1 MAIWI
6 VKNSGKIS
14 YGIKR
19 YLCDTLEDLPYSENG
34 EVVIP
39 GSKAYVISEKKTYMM
54 GSDEEWHEIDEGS
67 GGASS
72 MSQLTDVDLT
82 NLEDGQVLKYDE
94 DTQTWKPGDDASAT
108 SLGNLDDVDL
118 TNLQD
123 GQVIIYDSTTEKW
136 LASDIPSDIAEITQ
150 VQYDALPS
158 ETKNLPIIY
167 QISDKGYFFYKGKK
181 FRASKELTQ
190 AEYEQLTPEEKND
203 GTEYLITDA
212 TTSIGDIDDVSI
224 SGATDGQSLYYD
236 ATLGVWKNS
245 AGKIVYAEIDDVL
258 DAGETTITFTSDYIT
273 ADSVVDVFVDDDF
286 DGVTYET
293 ITIASGSVTLTFNE
307 QATDMPIMIRVW
319 IDGIG
324 AANAEINDLTPSP
337 NTTYSGDKIE
347 DELDKKP
354 DSNDIAPDYDNTQT
368 YNPGDV
374 VVYNNNYYITNQ
386 TINIPED
393 FDPTKWTE
401 TTIVEII
408 ESKIGSA
415 TLAGLSDTTITAPAN
430 KQLLGYDST
439 SGKWI
444 NITYVEGSNNTV
456 TGVNAHAEGSN
467 NTAAG
472 ANSHV
477 EGTGSGTSAAGAQA
491 HAEGSATHA
500 NAVGAHSEGNG
511 TTASGIASH
520 AEGGGTVASGAQS
533 HAEGGG
539 SQATGAQSHAEGG
552 GSVASAQNSHAEG
565 TGTIAA
571 SEAQHVVGKYN
582 IEDNQDAYVEIV
594 GNGNL
599 PSGASQPTRS
609 NARTLDWQG
618 NETLAGDL
626 IINGNT
632 SVGQALQGIPD
643 ELSDLDDVVIT
654 SPANNQVLKYNATT
668 GKWANANE
676 SGGGGGASD
685 ADDVSYDNTTS
696 QLTATNVQDAI
707 DELVS
712 NGADKIEYDPTVSGL
727 TSDTIQEAIDEIAAD
742 IPDELNDLD
751 DVTLSNKVARQG
763 LAYDATNDVW
773 KNMYVVRAISQSD
786 YDNLTIEEKE
796 DGTLYLTDGAGSNP
810 NDNLAPVYDSS
821 ENYYEGDLCIY
832 DNQLYRC
839 INTVYSSSWSDSDW
853 EPITINDTLIN
864 EYDNSYSYEVGEICI
879 HNNKIYKCTATGGG
893 TPSWDFYSWEE
904 VKSANAFANADS
916 IAPNFENHSSTF
928 EYGDFCFYHGK
939 LYRCITN
946 STSSSSWSSSDW
958 EEVTLSN
965 IPISDYDS
973 TTTSSNEYEV
983 GDVCFYKGTLFRC
996 ISSTYGSWS
1005 DSDWTPITINELI
1018 NAIDKSSDISYDN
1031 TYLVRSD
1038 CDLSVTKQANF
1049 IVLNGT
1055 LRFRDGG
1062 VSGISDTGTTVISG
1076 LPEIAHDQ
1084 IVYVAVGCAQSAT
1097 TIAGASGSILMLK
1110 YTTSGTLETYY
1121 TALNRLDPET
1131 VYGVSSVISAL

>member
-1 MAIWI
+1 MALFITA
-6 VKNSGKIS
+6 NNGKIVH
-14 YGIKR
+14 GIKK
-19 YLCDTLEDLPYSENG
+19 YLCDTIDDLPLEVQG
-34 EVVIP
+34 ESIKP
-39 GSKAYVISEKKTYMM
+39 GSEAYIVDSKKTYKYTSA
-54 GSDEEWHEIDEGS
+54 GQWAEIIVGGG
-67 GGASS
+67 GGASAIED
-72 MSQLTDVDLT
+72 LEDVNIEEPT
-82 NLEDGQVLKYDE
+82 DGQVLKYDAE
-94 DTQTWKPGDDASAT
+94 TGTWVNGDDEGIASLAGLT
-108 SLGNLDDVDL
+108 DVNLSQLANGQTLVYDL
-118 TNLQD
+118 
-123 GQVIIYDSTTEKW
+123 TTEKW
-136 LASDIPSDIAEITQ
+136 VNIKITPDWNASAAELGYIANKPAIPDVLSD
-150 VQYDALPS
+150 L
-158 ETKNLPIIY
+158 
-167 QISDKGYFFYKGKK
+167 SDVN
-181 FRASKELTQ
+181 AS
-190 AEYEQLTPEEKND
+190 A
-203 GTEYLITDA
+203 
-212 TTSIGDIDDVSI
+212 
-224 SGATDGQSLYYD
+224 ATDGQLLVFD
-236 ATLGVWKNS
+236 QATGTWKNG
-245 AGKIVYAEIDDVL
+245 AGKSVYADITGTL
-258 DAGETTITFTSDYIT
+258 AAGSTSITLQSAYIT
-273 ADSVVDVFVDDDF
+273 SNSVVEVFIDSAF
-286 DGVTYET
+286 EGVTYDELT
-293 ITIASGSVTLTFNE
+293 LTTGSVTLLFAE
-307 QATDMPIMIRVW
+307 QSTAMPVMVRVW

-347 DELDKKP
+347 EELDKKP

-374 VVYNNNYYITNQ
+374 VIYNNNYYITNQ
-386 TINIPED
+386 TITIPED

-408 ESKIGSA
+408 ESKAGSA
-415 TLAGLSDTTITAPAN
+415 TLAGLSDTTITTPAD
-430 KQLLGYDST
+430 KQLLSYDGT

-444 NITYVEGSNNTV
+444 NITYIEGIGNTV
-456 TGVNAHAEGSN
+456 TGTFAHGEGIYTQSTGSASHSEGSGTVASGNNSHAEGGGSR
-467 NTAAG
+467 A
-472 ANSHV
+472 
-477 EGTGSGTSAAGAQA
+477 TGMQ
-491 HAEGSATHA
+491 
-500 NAVGAHSEGNG
+500 
-511 TTASGIASH
+511 SH
-520 AEGGGTVASGAQS
+520 AEGGGTLASGASS

-582 IEDNQDAYVEIV
+582 IEDNQDEYVEIV

-643 ELSDLDDVVIT
+643 ELSDLDNVVIT
-654 SPANNQVLKYNATT
+654 LPANNQVLKYNATT
-668 GKWANANE
+668 GKWENANE
-676 SGGGGGASD
+676 SGGGGASS

-727 TSDTIQEAIDEIAAD
+727 TSETIQDAIDEIAAD

-763 LAYDATNDVW
+763 LAYDAVNDVW

-786 YDNLTIEEKE
+786 YDNLTTEEKE

-810 NDNLAPVYDSS
+810 NDNLAPVYDPSDY
-821 ENYYEGDLCIY
+821 YYEGDLCIY

-839 INTVYSSSWSDSDW
+839 INTVYGGSWNDSYW
-853 EPITINDTLIN
+853 EPITINDTLIS
-864 EYDNSYSYEVGEICI
+864 EFDDSYSYEVGEICI
-879 HNNKIYKCTATGGG
+879 HNNKIYKCIAHGAG
-893 TPSWDFYSWEE
+893 TPGWDLYSWEE
-904 VKSANAFANADS
+904 VKSIEAFAIADS
-916 IAPNFENHSSTF
+916 IAPNYENYSSIF

-946 STSSSSWSSSDW
+946 SASSISWSSSDW

-973 TTTSSNEYEV
+973 STTSSNEYKV

-996 ISSTYGSWS
+996 TSDTYGSWI
-1005 DSDWTPITINELI
+1005 DTDWTPITINELI
-1018 NAIDKSSDISYDN
+1018 SATNKADNISYND
-1031 TYLVRSD
+1031 TYLISND

-1055 LRFRDGG
+1055 LRFRDGA
-1062 VSGISDTGTTVISG
+1062 VSGIGDTGTTVISG
-1076 LPEIAHDQ
+1076 LPEITHDQ
-1084 IVYVAVGCAQSAT
+1084 IVYVAVGCAQPTT
-1097 TIAGASGSILMLK
+1097 TIGGASGSILMLK
-1110 YTTSGTLETYY
+1110 YTTYGTLETYY